1 MSTSLQLS
9 PLQKPDIMA
18 VMEREGIELKRRGRD
33 FWAPC
38 PFHDDKNPSFKV
50 NPELQKWY
58 CFSESRGGD
67 VIDFI
72 MKRRGVSFKEAV
84 NILGIK
90 NGKPAPP
97 DPAIQR
103 RKKLLQA
110 FNEWRKDFL
119 FRLSDEAV
127 RLRKLEYRIQQFP
140 KIPEEFAWNYAGAIS
155 RLGLID
161 YKLNLLA
168 EGDQETLFS
177 MYCEDSQNG

>member
-1 MSTSLQLS
+1 MTET
-9 PLQKPDIMA
+9 KPDILS

-38 PFHDDKNPSFKV
+38 PFHADKTPSFKV

-72 MKRRGVSFKEAV
+72 MERRGVSFKEAV

-103 RKKLLQA
+103 RKKLLQEFKA
-110 FNEWRKDFL
+110 WKTDFY
-119 FRLSDEAV
+119 FRLCDELLSLKKTKELIQKFPRINEEMAGVFAQNMGRLAV
-127 RLRKLEYRIQQFP
+127 T
-140 KIPEEFAWNYAGAIS
+140 
-155 RLGLID
+155 D

-168 EGDQETLFS
+168 EGNQEILFS
-177 MYCEDSQNG
+177 LYCEDLQNG